1 MSESRR
7 DFWSAMVGE
16 HKNEEERVSK
26 YLTLTLLLLFMVTE
40 VAISQE
46 TQSRGAGTIIGT
58 VYDATHQAPL
68 EYANVIL
75 FTAKDSLQLTGT
87 ITNNKGKFR
96 MDGIRPGVYYA
107 EFQFMGYHPKRTD
120 EITIN
125 ASELKVDIGTIRLEQ
140 TVLSMEGVEVEGE
153 RPAIS
158 YQIDKK
164 VINVSQ
170 HYTAISG
177 TAIDVL
183 ENVPSVTVDIEGNVS
198 LRGSG
203 NFKVFIDGRPS
214 VLEPSEALQQIPAST
229 IENIEIITNPSA
241 KYDPEGTSGII
252 NIIQKNNPQRGRSGI
267 ANLDAG
273 LNDKYGGDFLVEQKN
288 STYSATFGVD
298 YNKRSFSGDDLVK
311 NQTSREELT
320 SFIHSNGD
328 SRRGRISLGLRGVFD
343 LNFSEED
350 MLSFGARYGDRS
362 SKRNSGL
369 DYDEWSDPG
378 GGHSLY
384 TSTTDRERSGP
395 FYALNTSYRHRFAQ
409 QGQEFSGDMFYSY
422 RDSDEKTTNELLSDV
437 GVITSGQRSTES
449 GPGRRFRL
457 KLDYAHPFE
466 NENKFEVGYQ
476 SELNQSDDNTGL
488 YGFSAEQGVYVL
500 LPQYS
505 NSTRY
510 DRKIH
515 AVYAIYSEELNRF
528 GYQGGLRGEYT
539 DRSVEFAGVAKPFT
553 IQRWDYFPTFHTS
566 YKFPAGQQV
575 MASYTRRIER
585 PRGWELEPFETW
597 MDAYNVRIGNPSLT
611 PEYID
616 SYEIGVQTHLGNSLL
631 SAEAYYRKTNNK
643 TERVRSVYD
652 DNITLRSIENIGT
665 DFALGTELL
674 LNLDVAKSWN
684 INLLGNLYNY
694 RVEGKLY
701 GESFSRESFNWRT
714 RMSNTIKIGSST
726 QIQLDGNYQSST
738 VSSQGRREG
747 FFTTNAAVKY
757 EFLKRQ
763 LSATLQVRDIFSTSK
778 REYTSEGT
786 GFYNYIYSTRESP
799 VVMLNIRYNFNN
811 YKPDRQRDG
820 NRESIEDNDEF

>member
-1 MSESRR
+1 
-7 DFWSAMVGE
+7 MVRE
-16 HKNEEERVSK
+16 HKNTEERVSK
-26 YLTLTLLLLFMVTE
+26 SLTLTLLLLLMVTE

-46 TQSRGAGTIIGT
+46 TQSRRAGTISGT
-58 VYDATHQAPL
+58 VYDATHQTPL

-87 ITNNKGKFR
+87 ITNENGKFR
-96 MDGIRPGVYYA
+96 IEGIRPGEYYA
-107 EFQFMGYHPKRTD
+107 EIQFMGYHPKRTT
-120 EITIN
+120 EIKIN
-125 ASELKVDIGTIRLEQ
+125 ASELEIDMGTIPLEQ

-177 TAIDVL
+177 SAVDVL

-203 NFKVFIDGRPS
+203 NFKVLIDGRPS

-252 NIIQKNNPQRGRSGI
+252 NIIQKKNPQKGRSGI

-273 LNDKYGGDFLVEQKN
+273 LNEKYGGDFLFEHKN
-288 STYSATFGVD
+288 STYGATIGVD
-298 YNKRSFSGDDLVK
+298 YNHRFHSGDDLEK
-311 NQTSREELT
+311 NQTTRDGLT
-320 SFIHSNGD
+320 SFIHSNGV

-343 LNFSEED
+343 LNFSEQD
-350 MLSFGARYGDRS
+350 ILSFGARYGDRTS
-362 SKRNSGL
+362 QRNSGS
-369 DYDEWSDPG
+369 DYDEWSDAS

-384 TSTTDRERSGP
+384 TSTTDRERSGF
-395 FYALNTSYRHRFAQ
+395 FYSLNTSYRHRFAR
-409 QGQEFSGDMFYSY
+409 QGHELAGDMFYSY
-422 RDSDEKTTNELLSDV
+422 QDSDEKTTNALLSNL
-437 GVITSGQRSTES
+437 GTITSGQRSTES
-449 GPGRRFRL
+449 GPGREFRL
-457 KLDYAHPFE
+457 KVDYSYPFE
-466 NENKFEVGYQ
+466 NENKFEAGYQ
-476 SELNQSDDNTGL
+476 SELNRSDDNTGR
-488 YGFSAEQGVYVL
+488 YEFSVDLGAYVL

-510 DRKIH
+510 DRNIH
-515 AVYAIYSEELNRF
+515 AVYAIYSGEVNRF

-539 DRSVEFAGVAKPFT
+539 DRSVEFAGVPRPFT
-553 IQRWDYFPTFHTS
+553 IQRWDYFPTFHAS
-566 YKFPAGQQV
+566 YKLPSGQQV

-597 MDAYNVRIGNPSLT
+597 MDAYNVRIGNPSLS

-616 SYEIGVQTHLGNSLL
+616 SYEFGVQTYLSNILL
-631 SAEAYYRKTNNK
+631 STEAYYHKTNNK
-643 TERVRSVYD
+643 TERVRSVYG
-652 DNITLRSIENIGT
+652 DNITLHSVENIGT
-665 DFALGTELL
+665 DYALGTELL

-684 INLLGNLYNY
+684 TNLLGNLYNY
-694 RVEGKLY
+694 RVKGKLY
-701 GESFSRESFNWRT
+701 GEPFFRESFSWRT

-726 QIQLDGNYQSST
+726 QIQLDGNYQSPT

-747 FFTTNAAVKY
+747 FFTTNAAIKY

-778 REYTSEGT
+778 HEYTSEGA
-786 GFYNYIYSTRESP
+786 GFYSYNYSTRESP

-811 YKPDRQRDG
+811 YDPDRQRDG
-820 NRESIEDNDEF
+820 NRESMEDNDEF